1 MKKKLVVAFGLFI
14 VCACSYA
21 EELITV
27 HADTEAMQRLSEQR
41 DIMQNLLSDVDKRY
55 GETAA
60 VLKKL
65 QSQIE
70 QKRKI
75 LESIRQDI
83 DRYKTDVD
91 KLRNELVEQVRV
103 AYAFG
108 QKNKIKLLLN
118 QQDPTVSSR
127 IMIYFNYFNKE
138 RLKKLL
144 DLESAVHHLDDL
156 DNQREAETAV
166 LEQDLERIKSQQ
178 MALYDAKKQRSDL
191 LERMD
196 RDFSSTDQQLS
207 QLQESED
214 SLRLLMSS
222 LYGVEKGESSN
233 ESQANKLLTDKHA
246 EIENRINFSN
256 LKGNLPWP
264 VTGQLA
270 HKFGSAR
277 TEVTWDGVLIDANE
291 GMDVKAVSRG
301 KVIFAEWLRGY
312 GLMMILDHGR
322 GYSTLYAFNQSLYRK
337 AGDSV
342 EAGEVI
348 ASVGQS
354 GGRSKAG
361 LYFGIRNKGVPI
373 DPLEWCRR

>member
-75 LESIRQDI
+75 LENIRQDI

-144 DLESAVHHLDDL
+144 DLELAVHHLDDL

-178 MALYDAKKQRSDL
+178 MALFDAKKQRSDL

-337 AGDSV
+337 TGDSV

>member
-14 VCACSYA
+14 ICACSYA

-144 DLESAVHHLDDL
+144 DLELAVHHLDDL

-178 MALYDAKKQRSDL
+178 MALFDAKKQRSDL

-312 GLMMILDHGR
+312 GLMIILDHGR

-337 AGDSV
+337 TGDSV

>member
-127 IMIYFNYFNKE
+127 IMIYFNYFDKE

-178 MALYDAKKQRSDL
+178 MALFDAKKQRSDL

-337 AGDSV
+337 TGDSV

>member
-178 MALYDAKKQRSDL
+178 MALFDAKKQRSDL

-337 AGDSV
+337 TGDSV

>member
-1 MKKKLVVAFGLFI
+1 
-14 VCACSYA
+14 
-21 EELITV
+21 
-27 HADTEAMQRLSEQR
+27 
-41 DIMQNLLSDVDKRY
+41 
-55 GETAA
+55 
-60 VLKKL
+60 
-65 QSQIE
+65 
-70 QKRKI
+70 
-75 LESIRQDI
+75 
-83 DRYKTDVD
+83 
-91 KLRNELVEQVRV
+91 
-103 AYAFG
+103 
-108 QKNKIKLLLN
+108 
-118 QQDPTVSSR
+118 
-127 IMIYFNYFNKE
+127 
-138 RLKKLL
+138 
-144 DLESAVHHLDDL
+144 
-156 DNQREAETAV
+156 
-166 LEQDLERIKSQQ
+166 
-178 MALYDAKKQRSDL
+178 MALFDAKKQRSDL

-337 AGDSV
+337 TGDSV